1 MPINVTVSW
10 MIITK
15 IMYIS
20 DEQHAKNHKFN
31 FPTGQNLCSR
41 GSKPTC
47 SWVETY
53 VLLVMKQCCLSGN
66 AIKKVFHYVA
76 NDSKLPSE
84 RPFAV

>member
-20 DEQHAKNHKFN
+20 DEQHAKNHKFT
-31 FPTGQNLCSR
+31 FPTGQSLCSR

-47 SWVETY
+47 S
-53 VLLVMKQCCLSGN
+53 
-66 AIKKVFHYVA
+66 
-76 NDSKLPSE
+76 
-84 RPFAV
+84 